1 MRKLALLLSCLE
13 LAGLAAAQP
22 TSLQGDRKVQGTTII
37 KAIVIDEKAEAEREE
52 LKKMNEAGH
61 KISAR
66 MGEAR
71 KGGPLAE
78 LAALQALEAEYTG
91 NESALSYIRNTVAQL
106 LLPQMGD
113 YAGAHRYADL
123 LDPQASALANSLE
136 DPSALAGHAPVNAM
150 NAIVEAAKT
159 RQVVMI
165 NEAHHVPQHRA
176 FTLELLGELKKQG
189 FTYFAAETFS
199 QDPDLANRGYP
210 TGKTG
215 AYIQEPLYGD
225 LVRTALRLGY
235 KIIPYETEDPNSG
248 PEGRERDQARHLQE
262 RIFARDPKA
271 KVLVHAGYGHIAEI
285 PGSRTMMAA
294 VFKEMT
300 GIDPLTINQERM
312 TEHSAPEFESPVYR
326 WATERG
332 LVNEPVI
339 FRDAAGTPWSRT
351 KAYDMVVFHPRSR
364 YENGRPH
371 WLRMGGLRSPYP
383 LLAGICG
390 QAPRCLVKARP
401 VKEGEDA
408 IPIDQIL
415 VETGKPVPALML
427 PAGEFV
433 IRVEDAARKV
443 ILEFPAALDS
453 AK

>member
-1 MRKLALLLSCLE
+1 MKKLAILSLSLE

-22 TSLQGDRKVQGTTII
+22 PSGTVDQKIKGTVIIETIT
-37 KAIVIDEKAEAEREE
+37 DEKARTESE
-52 LKKMNEAGH
+52 LELEKMNQAGQE
-61 KISAR
+61 ISAR
-66 MGEAR
+66 INQAMT
-71 KGGPLAE
+71 GGPLAE
-78 LAALQALEAEYTG
+78 LAALQALEIEYLG
-91 NESALSYIRNTVAQL
+91 NEYALGHIRTMIAQL
-106 LLPQMGD
+106 LLPRMGD

-123 LDPQASALANSLE
+123 LDPQGLKLASALE
-136 DPSALAGHAPVNAM
+136 DPSALAGYAPVNAM
-150 NAIVEAAKT
+150 SAIVEAAKT

-176 FTLELLGELKKQG
+176 FTLELLGALKEQG

-199 QDPDLANRGYP
+199 QDPDLARRGYP

-235 KIIPYETEDPNSG
+235 KIVPYETEDPNSG
-248 PEGRERDQARHLQE
+248 LEGRERDQARHLQE

-271 KVLVHAGYGHIAEI
+271 KLLVHAGYDHILEI
-285 PGSRTMMAA
+285 PGSRAMMAA

-300 GIDPLTINQERM
+300 GIDPLTINQEWM

-326 WATERG
+326 WATEHG

-351 KAYDMVVFHPRSR
+351 KAVDMMVFHPRSR

-383 LLAGICG
+383 LLKEICG
-390 QAPRCLVKARP
+390 GASRCLVKARP

-415 VETGKPVPALML
+415 VETGKPAPALML
-427 PAGEFV
+427 PAGKFV
-433 IRVEDAARKV
+433 IRVEDAAGKV
-443 ILEFPAALDS
+443 ILEFPATLQ
-453 AK
+453 